1 MTDKNNHDKTS
12 AGTARRPVQESL
24 DMRLQKTFVSRV
36 DRLVGWERTERGLR
50 IRACLS
56 GQFNLGDIQ
65 KFADLYSG
73 YGRNAA
79 AEENLPVF
87 AIDFEVVAPAI
98 VRVRTALAPTLPPS
112 PYEGWLWRP
121 PATRPDFEV
130 TETDDQIRL
139 TTTEVE
145 LTVRRRSWT
154 GKGVGSLV
162 DMVSYSLR
170 DRRTGRIVLD
180 EIVDEKSIYF
190 GYFAPP
196 LGRARDEQGDWIVQ
210 SFARHDDEDFY
221 GFGEQFTDFSKRGQV
236 VEIWNAD
243 AGNCMGHLSYKNVP
257 FFISTRGYAFLLG
270 STAHAV
276 FDMGSRTAAG
286 WTVRVRSPQLDYLVM
301 VGEDPKRHLRDYFD
315 LTGAPALPPRWS
327 FGLWMSSI
335 SKYQNQPALV
345 AAAEEIRSHGLPCD
359 VLHIDP
365 PWMDVESLVCTLA
378 WGKRFPDPQAMIRTL
393 RERGFKLCLW
403 MSAYVPTAGE
413 MYEDGLAKGF
423 FLKDAEGRLLVNA
436 GAMNFWSAPF
446 VYVDFTNPAAAAWYK
461 ERCVRIL
468 RDGVAV
474 LKTDLCELGP
484 EEAVYHNG
492 LSGGEGHNL
501 FTREFAR
508 VVYEAAREV
517 HGDEALIWCRS
528 GTIGAQGNPVHWAG
542 DVSCNF
548 DSMLGQLRAILG
560 AGMSGFVFFSH
571 DIGGFQGRAWP
582 ELYIRWFQFGMF
594 TSHARAHGGEDHEP
608 WAYGAEAERI
618 CQEFAR
624 LRYSLMPYIYSSAV
638 ESCRQ
643 GLPLLRPLVL
653 VYPGDRNVRHICD
666 EYLFG
671 PDLLVAPVFEDGA
684 RSRPV
689 YLPEGDWLDW
699 WSHQVV
705 SGPRWITADAPL
717 DRIPLYVRRGAII
730 PRVPPGEFLRE
741 GEPWKELRLD
751 IFPAARGE
759 TRIWRTP
766 DDFDVVSY
774 THVDGKME
782 MCCPKHVAPAGTRL
796 LGA

>member
-1 MTDKNNHDKTS
+1 MKEMSDQ
-12 AGTARRPVQESL
+12 RRVQEKL
-24 DMRLQKTFVSRV
+24 DMRLQKSFVSRV
-36 DRLVGWERTERGLR
+36 DRLASWERTERG
-50 IRACLS
+50 IRVHACLS
-56 GQFNLGDIQ
+56 GKFNLGDIQ
-65 KFADLYSG
+65 QFADLYSG
-73 YGRNAA
+73 YARNAA
-79 AEENLPVF
+79 VEEHLPTF
-87 AIDFEVVAPAI
+87 IIEFEVIAPAI
-98 VRVRTALAPTLPPS
+98 VRVRTALAETLPPS
-112 PYEGWLWRP
+112 RTEGWLWRRP
-121 PATRPDFEV
+121 ESRPDFEV
-130 TETDDQIRL
+130 TETGDGIQL
-139 TTTEVE
+139 TTDALE
-145 LTVRRRSWT
+145 LTIRRRSWT
-154 GKGVGSLV
+154 GKGVDSLI
-162 DMVSYSLR
+162 DIASYSLR
-170 DRRTGRIVLD
+170 DRRTGRVVLE

-196 LGRARDEQGDWIVQ
+196 LGKARDEQGDWIVQ

-243 AGNCMGHLSYKNVP
+243 AGNCMGDLSYKNVP
-257 FFISTRGYAFLLG
+257 LFISTRGYAFMLA

-286 WTVRVRSPQLDYLVM
+286 WTVKVRSPQLDYLVM
-301 VGEDPKRHLRDYFD
+301 VGNDPQAHLASYFG

-335 SKYQNQPALV
+335 RKYQNQAALE
-345 AAAEEIRSHGLPCD
+345 AATEEIRSHGLPCD

-365 PWMDVESLVCTLA
+365 PWMDVESLVCDLK
-378 WGKRFPDPQAMIRTL
+378 WGRRFPDPRGMLQVL

-403 MSAYVPTAGE
+403 MSAYVPARGE
-413 MYEDGLAKGF
+413 MYEDGVAHGY
-423 FLKDAEGRLLVNA
+423 FLKDAEGRLLVNP
-436 GAMNFWSAPF
+436 GAMNFWSEPF
-446 VYVDFTNPAAAAWYK
+446 VYVDFTNPAAASWYK
-461 ERCVRIL
+461 QRCKAVL

-508 VVYEAAREV
+508 VVYEAVREV
-517 HGDEALIWCRS
+517 HGDEAMIWCRS
-528 GTIGAQGNPVHWAG
+528 GSLGAQCNPVHWAG
-542 DVSCNF
+542 DVYCNF

-571 DIGGFQGRAWP
+571 DIGGFQGKAWP
-582 ELYIRWFQFGMF
+582 ELYIRWFQLGMF

-608 WAYGAEAERI
+608 WAYGEEAERI
-618 CQEFAR
+618 CLEFAR

-643 GLPLLRPLVL
+643 GLPLLRPLIL
-653 VYPGDRNVRHICD
+653 AYPGDRNVRHMCD
-666 EYLFG
+666 EFLFG

-689 YLPEGDWLDW
+689 YLPEGEWLDW
-699 WSHQVV
+699 WTHEVV
-705 SGPRWITADAPL
+705 SGPGWITAAAPL

-730 PRVPPGEFLRE
+730 PRVPPTECLHE
-741 GEPWKELRLD
+741 GEAWQGLSFD
-751 IFPAARGE
+751 IFPAERGS

-766 DDFDVVSY
+766 QESIAVTYQQGDAGLVVDDGGLGQQPVIRVL
-774 THVDGKME
+774 
-782 MCCPKHVAPAGTRL
+782 AGASR
-796 LGA
+796 